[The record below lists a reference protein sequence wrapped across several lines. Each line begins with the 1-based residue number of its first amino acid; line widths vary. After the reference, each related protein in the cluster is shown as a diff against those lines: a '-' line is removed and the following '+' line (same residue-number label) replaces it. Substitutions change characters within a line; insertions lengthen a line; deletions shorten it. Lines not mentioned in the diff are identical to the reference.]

1 MKSDKNKPNP
11 MKFNF
16 IILLITIGLPSIH
29 LNAQSNKSIIPIVT
43 DTTIKKQS
51 INTFSLILEVGTSN
65 IFNSLGTVYRDDD
78 IVYSDGRYER
88 VKNLNQISI
97 DGNLSYSFGIS
108 INHRF
113 GALSKSIF
121 GKSSKSFLLLKHEL
135 FFNNLSF
142 IIMNNQ
148 NIPKGARTANNYMSA
163 YNNMS
168 LNIQM
173 YNYTPSIDI
182 TKNMGGKTNFILNFG
197 PQILVLNPPNKIY
210 SFKDV
215 TEMKFAFG
223 GQLAIGIGY
232 KKSSF
237 RLKYQ
242 NFSIAPPNPFSLG
255 TNLKILNNTYPNAR
269 FESLNLSTEI
279 TF

>member
-1 MKSDKNKPNP
+1 MKSDKIKPNP
-11 MKFNF
+11 MKFYF
-16 IILLITIGLPSIH
+16 IILLISIGLPSIH
-29 LNAQSNKSIIPIVT
+29 LLGQSNKSIIPIVT
-43 DTTIKKQS
+43 DTSLQIQR
-51 INTFSLILEVGTSN
+51 INTFSLILEVGKSN
-65 IFNSLGTVYRDDD
+65 IFNSMGTVYRDGD
-78 IVYSDGRYER
+78 IVYSDGRFER

-113 GALSKSIF
+113 SNLSKLVF
-121 GKSSKSFLLLKHEL
+121 GKSSKSFIMLKHEL
-135 FFNNLSF
+135 FFNDLSF
-142 IIMNNQ
+142 TTIINQ
-148 NIPKGARTANNYMSA
+148 NLPNGSRAANNYFSV
-163 YNNMS
+163 YNNAP
-168 LNIQM
+168 LKIQM
-173 YNYTPSIDI
+173 YNYTPSIEI
-182 TKNMGGKTNFILNFG
+182 LKNTGGKTNLILNFG
-197 PQILVLNPPNKIY
+197 PQILVLNPQNKIY
-210 SFKDV
+210 TFKDV

-255 TNLKILNNTYPNAR
+255 TNLNILNSTYPNAR
-269 FESLNLSTEI
+269 FESLNLSTEF

>member
-1 MKSDKNKPNP
+1 

-16 IILLITIGLPSIH
+16 IILLISIGFLPSIH
-29 LNAQSNKSIIPIVT
+29 LLGQNNKSIIPIVT
-43 DTTIKKQS
+43 DTSLQIQR
-51 INTFSLILEVGTSN
+51 INTFSLILEVGKSN
-65 IFNSLGTVYRDDD
+65 IFNSMGTVYRDDD
-78 IVYSDGRYER
+78 IVYSDGQYER
-88 VKNLNQISI
+88 IKNLNQISI

-113 GALSKSIF
+113 SALSKLIF
-121 GKSSKSFLLLKHEL
+121 GKSSKSFLMLKHEL
-135 FFNNLSF
+135 FFNDLS
-142 IIMNNQ
+142 IVTINNQ
-148 NIPKGARTANNYMSA
+148 NIPKGAKMANNYMSV
-163 YNNMS
+163 YNNMP

-173 YNYTPSIDI
+173 YNYTPSIEI
-182 TKNMGGKTNFILNFG
+182 SKNMGGKTNLILNFG

-269 FESLNLSTEI
+269 FESLNVSTEF